1 MCNQKHSTTKHIYEN
16 IQTNLHKWLSNI
28 WRRDDRSE
36 HLLLCV
42 FSDIIIT
49 ITLLYE
55 QIANITARNKCAKL
69 LGMYEMN
76 RQHYLNLQ

>member
-1 MCNQKHSTTKHIYEN
+1 MC
-16 IQTNLHKWLSNI
+16 

-36 HLLLCV
+36 YLLVCV

-55 QIANITARNKCAKL
+55 LIANIIAWNKCAKL
-69 LGMYEMN
+69 LGVYEIN
-76 RQHYLNLQ
+76 KQHYLNLQSNLVKVKFIDL